1 MNDPRKKEFFQFF
14 SVGLNSPTTAKRN
27 TTFVSIKKLLNNR
40 RLAHKSALFGHLTSL
55 FCRKRQRNVPKFTT
69 QKQNRFT
76 REPFFTTLQLS
87 SWFASTRQQILFGL
101 PLAQLNGTDLY
112 LVLFCSY
119 DPSLQTIQNL
129 VLQLLD

>member
-76 REPFFTTLQLS
+76 REPFFTNYSCRRGLL
-87 SWFASTRQQILFGL
+87 QILFGL
-101 PLAQLNGTDLY
+101 TLAQLNGRDLY

-119 DPSLQTIQNL
+119 DPLPPNYSEPRSPTP
-129 VLQLLD
+129 